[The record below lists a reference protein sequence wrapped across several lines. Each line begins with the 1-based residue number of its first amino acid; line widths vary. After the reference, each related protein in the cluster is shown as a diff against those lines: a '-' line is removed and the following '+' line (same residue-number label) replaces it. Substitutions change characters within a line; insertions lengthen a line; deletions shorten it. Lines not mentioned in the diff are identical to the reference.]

1 MTTVVIEKNAYKNYA
16 CVAGEPHA
24 HGARC
29 QEAAVDNQR
38 CKEHQDADQFPE
50 AANPTKIQVNLTLPE
65 SAMSEE
71 LRAVLSTQE
80 HEGFVYQPEGKARVL
95 AQATAVGRDPYRY
108 NEDMPSTGSL
118 VFSTPSKGKWNGAIN
133 ITAPNLLDEL
143 YSSMSLVG
151 MELWT
156 KSHRGKATQ
165 YPLKLTFS
173 ATQERQDLPYKFVL
187 TKSEISG
194 LMTMTWQ
201 KVFVYANI
209 PAEDGTVLHTVHFT
223 GPQTEISPRGTLRY
237 ANGKWTI

>member
-1 MTTVVIEKNAYKNYA
+1 MTTVVIEKKNAYRNYA

-29 QEAAVDNQR
+29 QEAAIDNQR

-50 AANPTKIQVNLTLPE
+50 AANPTKIQVYLTLTE
-65 SAMSEE
+65 SAMSDD
-71 LRAVLSTQE
+71 LRRVVSVE
-80 HEGFVYQPEGKARVL
+80 RHEGFVHQPTGKTLVL

-108 NEDMPSTGSL
+108 SRKMAASGSL
-118 VFSTPSKGKWNGAIN
+118 VFSTPSKGDNWNGAIN

-143 YSSMSLVG
+143 HSSMGLVA
-151 MELWT
+151 MALWPKIRT
-156 KSHRGKATQ
+156 TQ
-165 YPLKLTFS
+165 HSLKLTFS
-173 ATQERQDLPYKFVL
+173 TTPESQKLPYNFVV
-187 TKSEISG
+187 THETISR

-223 GPQTEISPRGTLRY
+223 SPQTEISPRGTLVF
-237 ANGKWTI
+237 ANGKWAI